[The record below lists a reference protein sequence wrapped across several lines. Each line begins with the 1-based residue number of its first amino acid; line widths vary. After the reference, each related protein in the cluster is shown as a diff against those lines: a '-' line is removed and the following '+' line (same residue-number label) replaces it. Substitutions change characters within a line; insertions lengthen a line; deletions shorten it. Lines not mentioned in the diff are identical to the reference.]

1 MSDSN
6 DEILNELSALERR
19 IDTLDQTFVKCTN
32 DMLEALHIH
41 ADLIAQMAEA
51 MALASSPSDTDLE
64 RSKTLR
70 EAFDRYDFVRK
81 LALGQTTGDEN
92 D

>member
-19 IDTLDQTFVKCTN
+19 IDNLDQTFVTCTN
-32 DMLEALHIH
+32 DMLEALRTH

-51 MALASSPSDTDLE
+51 MALASSPSETDLE

-70 EAFDRYDFVRK
+70 EAFDRYDFIRK
-81 LALGQTTGDEN
+81 LALGQTTEEEE
-92 D
+92 

>member
-1 MSDSN
+1 MGDH
-6 DEILNELSALERR
+6 DEIVDQLYAIERR
-19 IDTLDQTFVKCTN
+19 MDTLDQTFVKCTN
-32 DMLEALHIH
+32 DMLEALRLH

-51 MALASSPSDTDLE
+51 MALASSPSETDLE

-81 LALGQTTGDEN
+81 LALGQITGDEK
-92 D
+92 

>member
-19 IDTLDQTFVKCTN
+19 IDNLDKTFVKCTN

-51 MALASSPSDTDLE
+51 MALASSPSETDLE

-81 LALGQTTGDEN
+81 LALGQTTEEEE
-92 D
+92 

>member
-1 MSDSN
+1 MSDQ
-6 DEILNELSALERR
+6 DEIIDQLYAIELR

-51 MALASSPSDTDLE
+51 MALASSPSETDLE

-70 EAFDRYDFVRK
+70 EAFDRYDFIRK
-81 LALGQTTGDEN
+81 LALGQPTEEEE
-92 D
+92 

>member
-1 MSDSN
+1 MSHDN
-6 DEILNELSALERR
+6 NEIMDELYAIERR
-19 IDTLDQTFVKCTN
+19 IDTLDKTFVKCTN
-32 DMLEALHIH
+32 DMLEAIRIH

-81 LALGQTTGDEN
+81 LALGQTTGEEN

>member
-1 MSDSN
+1 MSDQ
-6 DEILNELSALERR
+6 DEIIDQLDAIERR
-19 IDTLDQTFVKCTN
+19 IDTLDSTFVKCTN
-32 DMLEALHIH
+32 DMLEAIRIH
-41 ADLIAQMAEA
+41 AVLIAQMAEA
-51 MALASSPSDTDLE
+51 MALASSPSDHDLE

-81 LALGQTTGDEN
+81 LALRQTTGDEN

>member
-32 DMLEALHIH
+32 DMLEALRLH

-51 MALASSPSDTDLE
+51 MALASSPSETDLE

-81 LALGQTTGDEN
+81 LALGQTTEEEE
-92 D
+92 

>member
-32 DMLEALHIH
+32 DMLDALHSH

-51 MALASSPSDTDLE
+51 MALASSPNDSDLE

-70 EAFDRYDFVRK
+70 EAFDRYDFIRK
-81 LALGQTTGDEN
+81 LALGQISGDKK
-92 D
+92 